1 MLDKF
6 LVLLERFVVAHELIA
21 ANSAKAPAITVEPL
35 SDATVA
41 ELKRTS
47 GKSTGGDKAE
57 SKELPVEGENV
68 IDTPAAE
75 EKPKRKKAAKPAPEP
90 EADDLADDEPE
101 EKKPAKKE
109 VDLTPLRDEIKQIA
123 KHIAAGESDKCA
135 DLFDELLEEYGVRTV
150 TKLSDEDVVKF
161 HTDAKTLVAKYYDVE
176 ED

>member
-21 ANSAKAPAITVEPL
+21 ANSARVIVTETMGNLSVSRTEP
-35 SDATVA
+35 
-41 ELKRTS
+41 
-47 GKSTGGDKAE
+47 
-57 SKELPVEGENV
+57 KELPVEGESV
-68 IDTPAAE
+68 MDTPAAE
-75 EKPKRKKAAKPAPEP
+75 EKPKRKKAAKSAPEP
-90 EADDLADDEPE
+90 EADDLADEE

-150 TKLSDEDVVKF
+150 TKLSDDDVVKF
-161 HTDAKTLVAKYYDVE
+161 HTDAKTLVAKYYDIE

>member
-1 MLDKF
+1 MLEKF

-21 ANSAKAPAITVEPL
+21 ANSAANTIKIAASNIEQFHENTKP
-35 SDATVA
+35 
-41 ELKRTS
+41 
-47 GKSTGGDKAE
+47 
-57 SKELPVEGENV
+57 KELPVEVVEQ
-68 IDTPAAE
+68 PAAGD
-75 EKPKRKKAAKPAPEP
+75 KQKRTRGESIKIAADATKKKAAKPAPEP
-90 EADDLADDEPE
+90 EDDLADDEQE

-135 DLFDELLEEYGVRTV
+135 DLFDELLEDYGVRTV
-150 TKLSDEDVVKF
+150 TKLSDDDVAKF

>member
-21 ANSAKAPAITVEPL
+21 ANSARVTVTETMGNL
-35 SDATVA
+35 SVS
-41 ELKRTS
+41 RT
-47 GKSTGGDKAE
+47 E
-57 SKELPVEGENV
+57 SKELPVEGESV

-75 EKPKRKKAAKPAPEP
+75 EKPKRKKAAKPAQEP
-90 EADDLADDEPE
+90 EADDLADDEQE

-135 DLFDELLEEYGVRTV
+135 DLFDELLEDYGVRTV
-150 TKLSDEDVVKF
+150 TKLSDDDVAKF
-161 HTDAKTLVAKYYDVE
+161 HTDAKTLVAKYYDIE